1 MKYLISAFFIFAT
14 LLAGCTGN
22 QPNVTSQTQSIDLHI
37 LNESQVDF
45 NGDLMTIAELEKE
58 LGHVQNPNN
67 TIVEFKVNK
76 DATMGAVTDVQEILR
91 ENGALKIN
99 YSTLN

>member
-1 MKYLISAFFIFAT
+1 
-14 LLAGCTGN
+14 
-22 QPNVTSQTQSIDLHI
+22 
-37 LNESQVDF
+37 
-45 NGDLMTIAELEKE
+45 MTIAELEKE

-67 TIVEFKVNK
+67 TIVEFKVKK

-91 ENGALKIN
+91 AKGALKIN